1 MSNRG
6 TLRAPRCTAGRTLF
20 LWPLLL
26 VLTWPHAL
34 QAQNDERI
42 LLATCIGEPGSGDT
56 HVSGVVTN
64 SVTGSPI
71 TGARIEA
78 VSSDGTVLTETHAQI
93 GGEYRLCKLPSAPGL
108 ALRAVFGTN
117 EGASVVIPASGPQF
131 MNLTVSVSDPVTIM
145 GTVLDNGT
153 QQPME
158 GVWVALS
165 GTRFSTVTNR
175 EGKFSFLDVPPGNHV
190 LESNQIGYAFRA
202 DSLTLLRHALGLRI
216 ALSEQAIV
224 LDPITVTG
232 RRDRNALRDAEIAEY
247 GSTFSSRFLGMTPSE
262 VEEVRHM
269 ASSAIDLVA
278 RANMPQIRV
287 YDNVPTVLRSIEV
300 AQDRHEDPAP
310 ASRGRVAQDRHED
323 PAPASRG
330 RPPRNAPRCSW
341 TMFTFQTRPNTWSR
355 SRRRTCLI
363 GSSLPRS
370 KREPAMDAWARAAC
384 C

>member
-287 YDNVPTVLRSIEV
+287 YDNVPTVLRSIFRSC
-300 AQDRHEDPAP
+300 A
-310 ASRGRVAQDRHED
+310 G
-323 PAPASRG
+323 
-330 RPPRNAPRCSW
+330 
-341 TMFTFQTRPNTWSR
+341 QTRRPSAGFAGATAPKCAEVFVDDVHIPDSPEYLESISAEDVSHWQFITSLEA
-355 SRRRTCLI
+355 RTRYGRLGESGVLLI
-363 GSSLPRS
+363 YTRPR
-370 KREPAMDAWARAAC
+370 
-384 C
+384 

>member
-1 MSNRG
+1 MFSRG
-6 TLRAPRCTAGRTLF
+6 ALRAPRCPAGRMVL
-20 LWPLLL
+20 LWPMLLAL
-26 VLTWPHAL
+26 PWSHPL

-42 LLATCIGEPGSGDT
+42 LLAACIGEPGSGGT

-64 SVTGSPI
+64 SATGSPL

-78 VSSDGTVLTETHAQI
+78 VSPSGTVLTETHAQI
-93 GGEYRLCKLPSAPGL
+93 GGGYRLCKLPSAPGL

-216 ALSEQAIV
+216 ALSEQAIA

-232 RRDRNALRDAEIAEY
+232 TRDRNALRDAEIAEV
-247 GSTFSSRFLGMTPSE
+247 GSNFSSRFHGMTPSE
-262 VEEVRHM
+262 VDEVRLR
-269 ASSAIDLVA
+269 ASSAMDLVERASLMQMRVNDLPSGRCA
-278 RANMPQIRV
+278 R
-287 YDNVPTVLRSIEV
+287 
-300 AQDRHEDPAP
+300 
-310 ASRGRVAQDRHED
+310 
-323 PAPASRG
+323 
-330 RPPRNAPRCSW
+330 
-341 TMFTFQTRPNTWSR
+341 QTRAPGASPGVLFGRARGNAKCAEVFVDDVHRPDGPEYLGSMSAGEVSHWQFITSLEATGR
-355 SRRRTCLI
+355 YGRLGENGVLLI
-363 GSSLPRS
+363 YTRPR
-370 KREPAMDAWARAAC
+370 
-384 C
+384 

>member
-1 MSNRG
+1 M
-6 TLRAPRCTAGRTLF
+6 
-20 LWPLLL
+20 LLAL
-26 VLTWPHAL
+26 AWSHAL

-165 GTRFSTVTNR
+165 GTRFSTVTNH
-175 EGKFSFLDVPPGNHV
+175 EGRFSFLDVPPGNHV

-287 YDNVPTVLRSIEV
+287 YDNVPTVLRSIFRSC
-300 AQDRHEDPAP
+300 A
-310 ASRGRVAQDRHED
+310 G
-323 PAPASRG
+323 
-330 RPPRNAPRCSW
+330 
-341 TMFTFQTRPNTWSR
+341 QTRRPSAGFAGATAPKCAEVFVDDVHIPDSPEYLESISAEDVSHWQFITSLEA
-355 SRRRTCLI
+355 RTRYGRLGESGVLLI
-363 GSSLPRS
+363 YTRPR
-370 KREPAMDAWARAAC
+370 
-384 C
+384 

>member
-153 QQPME
+153 QQPLE

-165 GTRFSTVTNR
+165 GTSFSTVTNH
-175 EGKFSFLDVPPGNHV
+175 EGKFSFLNVPPGNHV

-287 YDNVPTVLRSIEV
+287 YDNVPTVLRSIFRSC
-300 AQDRHEDPAP
+300 A
-310 ASRGRVAQDRHED
+310 G
-323 PAPASRG
+323 
-330 RPPRNAPRCSW
+330 
-341 TMFTFQTRPNTWSR
+341 QTRRPSAGFAGATAPKCAEVFVDDVHIPDSPEYLESISAEDVSHWQFITSLEA
-355 SRRRTCLI
+355 RTRYGRLGESGVLLI
-363 GSSLPRS
+363 YTRPR
-370 KREPAMDAWARAAC
+370 
-384 C
+384 

>member
-287 YDNVPTVLRSIEV
+287 YDNVPTVLQSIFRSC
-300 AQDRHEDPAP
+300 AGQTR
-310 ASRGRVAQDRHED
+310 
-323 PAPASRG
+323 
-330 RPPRNAPRCSW
+330 APRASLDVLVGRARDGAKCAEVFVDDVHIPDSPEYLESISAEDVSHW
-341 TMFTFQTRPNTWSR
+341 QFITSLEARTRYGRLGESGVLLIYTRPR
-355 SRRRTCLI
+355 
-363 GSSLPRS
+363 
-370 KREPAMDAWARAAC
+370 
-384 C
+384 